1 MDFSKKGWTLF
12 KEKVVIWQEN
22 RMAKL
27 CNEYVELL
35 SSSASS
41 ADKFWA
47 LEKRIHCDKHRASVW
62 VRMSRLEMPFIIL
75 RLLDEGTINMDD
87 LGEFSDD
94 MKAYVEFHIEN
105 CLAMIG
111 QHRAM
116 P

>member
-1 MDFSKKGWTLF
+1 
-12 KEKVVIWQEN
+12 
-22 RMAKL
+22 
-27 CNEYVELL
+27 
-35 SSSASS
+35 
-41 ADKFWA
+41 
-47 LEKRIHCDKHRASVW
+47 
-62 VRMSRLEMPFIIL
+62 MPFIIL